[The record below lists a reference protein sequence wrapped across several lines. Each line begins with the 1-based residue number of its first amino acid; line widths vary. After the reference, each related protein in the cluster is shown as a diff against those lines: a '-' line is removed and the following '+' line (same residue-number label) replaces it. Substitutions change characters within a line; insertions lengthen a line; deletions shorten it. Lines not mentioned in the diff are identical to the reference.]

1 MMIFL
6 GPLIPA
12 GLFWYGW
19 SAQAHTHWIV
29 PIIGTSFV
37 GFGILGIF
45 VCVCRFSLSSLSLI
59 SVLLFAFQWANPNK
73 LPAQTYLVDAYTR
86 YAASA
91 IAANTLLRS
100 ILGSMVPL
108 FGYKMYESLGL
119 GWGNSLLGFIAIAFL
134 PLPVLFYKFGERIRM
149 RTTVKLWLSQ
159 GCWVDYQWFI

>member
-1 MMIFL
+1 
-6 GPLIPA
+6 
-12 GLFWYGW
+12 
-19 SAQAHTHWIV
+19 
-29 PIIGTSFV
+29 
-37 GFGILGIF
+37 
-45 VCVCRFSLSSLSLI
+45 
-59 SVLLFAFQWANPNK
+59 
-73 LPAQTYLVDAYTR
+73 VDAYTR

-149 RTTVKLWLSQ
+149 RTTVKL
-159 GCWVDYQWFI
+159 

>member
-1 MMIFL
+1 MRFPKL
-6 GPLIPA
+6 VKDKALAPNEA
-12 GLFWYGW
+12 FD
-19 SAQAHTHWIV
+19 SQRV
-29 PIIGTSFV
+29 DV
-37 GFGILGIF
+37 LGIF
-45 VCVCRFSLSSLSLI
+45 
-59 SVLLFAFQWANPNK
+59 
-73 LPAQTYLVDAYTR
+73 LPGQTNLMDAYTR

-149 RTTVKLWLSQ
+149 RATVEL
-159 GCWVDYQWFI
+159 